1 MNSLSVVPKLEN
13 QSTANVSTDPS
24 IGTQTVD
31 SSADNTNDFDDNS
44 EIQCVFDGIIESGVK
59 SKPMTRQTIITS
71 RTYDILV
78 FTQLKK

>member
-24 IGTQTVD
+24 TGKQTVD
-31 SSADNTNDFDDNS
+31 SSANNTNDLDDNS
-44 EIQCVFDGIIESGVK
+44 EIECVFDGIIESGVN

-78 FTQLKK
+78 FT